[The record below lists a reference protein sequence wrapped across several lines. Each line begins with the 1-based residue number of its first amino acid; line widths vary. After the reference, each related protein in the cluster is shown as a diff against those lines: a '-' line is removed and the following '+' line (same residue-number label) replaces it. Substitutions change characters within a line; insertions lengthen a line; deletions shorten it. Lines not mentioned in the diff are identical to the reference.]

1 MKKVFLI
8 ALGLY
13 LVGLI
18 IRTGYEILKKAGKV
32 NPKSKILFI
41 IVVLG
46 MCLFWVDWFIMCPQ
60 DPLHIVLPSFL
71 RWIGLGLFVIGWGL
85 ASGALIQL
93 RGVENIDHLETT
105 GLFSKL
111 RHPMYL
117 GFILWIFGWAIY
129 HGAPVSLIAG
139 FAGIGN
145 ILYWRH
151 LEEEHLRKAYGEQ
164 YIDYRKQTWF

>member
-1 MKKVFLI
+1 MKTGYFV

-18 IRTGYEILKKAGKV
+18 IRTGYEILKKAGKE
-32 NPKSKILFI
+32 NSKSMILFI
-41 IVVLG
+41 IVVLA
-46 MCLFWVDWFIMCPQ
+46 MCLFWIDWFVMCPQ
-60 DPLHIVLPSFL
+60 DPLHIELPGCV
-71 RWIGLGLFVIGWGL
+71 RWFGLGLFVIGWGL
-85 ASGALIQL
+85 ALGALIQL
-93 RGVENIDHLETT
+93 RGVENIDHLVTN

-129 HGAPVSLIAG
+129 HGAPVSLMAG
-139 FAGIGN
+139 FVGIGN

-151 LEEEHLRKAYGEQ
+151 LEEDHLERAYGEQ
-164 YIDYRKQTWF
+164 YITYREQTWF